1 MKAIKSALV
10 SPWIGMI
17 GILFT
22 DSWKWKFYYKRNR
35 LSSIYYNSFSDT
47 YGHPLSNGAKNYPKE
62 QITWE
67 LITSLILKHWKYMP
81 VKWIHFHGQNLNSLE
96 KSLLKY
102 RKKLTSWEWRKF
114 YKVCTLFNF
123 NLIVTSFQNKSCKNI
138 RRLGRASE
146 ILADFWPI
154 FQLNEQFL
162 QFRLVQAR
170 VESGHSKT
178 LSRIPKPDPAFKNL
192 QDPISSRRLELPKK
206 SVKK

>member
-35 LSSIYYNSFSDT
+35 LSSIYYTFSDT

-114 YKVCTLFNF
+114 YKVCTFFNF
-123 NLIVTSFQNKSCKNI
+123 NLILLFKINHVKTLGGWVGPMGPTETKKNFVFAFFSI
-138 RRLGRASE
+138 FRFSQKNGRTKNE
-146 ILADFWPI
+146 KWI
-154 FQLNEQFL
+154 FFIFYQFL
-162 QFRLVQAR
+162 ALCWTFL
-170 VESGHSKT
+170 
-178 LSRIPKPDPAFKNL
+178 INF
-192 QDPISSRRLELPKK
+192 
-206 SVKK
+206 